1 MGRFLP
7 PAPFREEY
15 GCLRNASSAASGL
28 CVTLGRKLKAEEP
41 MESQYCEDN
50 IIEQPVGSQ
59 SLVVGVFDGH
69 GGHQCSRVA
78 SGRLV
83 ASVAQLMGPENGLSS
98 EALGDFSCLFDSL

>member
-1 MGRFLP
+1 
-7 PAPFREEY
+7 
-15 GCLRNASSAASGL
+15 
-28 CVTLGRKLKAEEP
+28 